1 MTPFLRMTGRL
12 LGRGLAGL
20 VGILVG
26 IGLFTAVQAPIV
38 DSIGGAPGL
47 AAMMQRLPPILL
59 ALSRT
64 RPEFLAATGL
74 TGFLAIAYTHPLILL
89 LAGAAVVA
97 FAARSLAG
105 EMEQG
110 TIQLTLS
117 RPRSREV
124 AYAARVLGL
133 VVVVALVAVAG
144 PVGTVVGLLAARPA
158 GEFAWAHLL
167 PLAVSTAA
175 LVWAIGGLALFG
187 SAVASTAGR
196 VVGWALGLLTV
207 SYFVDTF
214 ADVWRVLQP
223 WRPFSLF
230 AYYDPGPVLANGTV
244 NPRHLLVLA
253 VTGLVGVVAGLL
265 VFRRRDLPS

>member
-12 LGRGLAGL
+12 LGRGLVGL
-20 VGILVG
+20 VGILIL

-47 AAMMQRLPPILL
+47 SSLMQRLPPVLL

-74 TGFLAIAYTHPLILL
+74 AGFLSIAYTHPMMLL
-89 LAGAAVVA
+89 LAGAAVVG

-105 EMEQG
+105 EMEHG
-110 TIQLTLS
+110 TIQLTLA
-117 RPRSREV
+117 RPRSRET

-133 VVVVALVAVAG
+133 AVVVGLVAVAG
-144 PVGTVVGLLAARPA
+144 PVGTVVGLLAAQPA

-167 PLAVSTAA
+167 PLALSTAA
-175 LVWAIGGLALFG
+175 LAWAIGGLALFG
-187 SAVASTAGR
+187 SAVASTSGR

-223 WRPFSLF
+223 LRPFSLF
-230 AYYDPGPVLANGTV
+230 AYYDPGTVLTSGTV
-244 NPRHLLVLA
+244 VPRHLLVLCA
-253 VTGLVGVVAGLL
+253 TGLAGVVAGLL

>member
-12 LGRGLAGL
+12 LGRGLVGL
-20 VGILVG
+20 VGILVL

-47 AAMMQRLPPILL
+47 AYLMQRLPPVLV

-74 TGFLAIAYTHPLILL
+74 TGFLAVAYTPPLMLR
-89 LAGAAVVA
+89 LAGAAVVG

-105 EMEQG
+105 EMEHG
-110 TIQLTLS
+110 TIQLTLA
-117 RPRSREV
+117 RPRSRET

-133 VVVVALVAVAG
+133 AVVVGLVAVAG
-144 PVGTVVGLLAARPA
+144 PVGTAVGLLATQQA

-175 LVWAIGGLALFG
+175 LAWAIGGLALFG
-187 SAVASTAGR
+187 SAVASTSGR

-223 WRPFSLF
+223 LRPFSLF
-230 AYYDPGPVLANGTV
+230 AYYDPGTVLTSGTV
-244 NPRHLLVLA
+244 VPRHLLVLCA
-253 VTGLVGVVAGLL
+253 TGLAGVVAGLL

>member
-12 LGRGLAGL
+12 LGRGLVGL
-20 VGILVG
+20 VGILIL

-47 AAMMQRLPPILL
+47 AYLMQRLPPVLV

-74 TGFLAIAYTHPLILL
+74 TGFLAVAYTHPLMLL
-89 LAGAAVVA
+89 LAGAAVVG

-105 EMEQG
+105 EMEHG
-110 TIQLTLS
+110 TIQLTLA
-117 RPRSREV
+117 RPRSRET

-133 VVVVALVAVAG
+133 AVVVGLVAVAG
-144 PVGTVVGLLAARPA
+144 PVGTAVGLLATQQA

-175 LVWAIGGLALFG
+175 LAWAIGGLALFG
-187 SAVASTAGR
+187 SAVASTSGR

-223 WRPFSLF
+223 LRPFSLF
-230 AYYDPGPVLANGTV
+230 AYYDPGTVLTSGTV
-244 NPRHLLVLA
+244 VPRHLLVLCA
-253 VTGLVGVVAGLL
+253 TGLAGVVAGLL

>member
-12 LGRGLAGL
+12 LGRGLVGL
-20 VGILVG
+20 VGILVL

-47 AAMMQRLPPILL
+47 AYLMQRLPPVLV

-74 TGFLAIAYTHPLILL
+74 TGFLAVAYTHPLMLL
-89 LAGAAVVA
+89 LAGAAVVG

-105 EMEQG
+105 EMEHG
-110 TIQLTLS
+110 TIQLTLA
-117 RPRSREV
+117 RPRSRET

-133 VVVVALVAVAG
+133 AVVVGLVAVAG
-144 PVGTVVGLLAARPA
+144 PVGTAVGLLAAQPA

-175 LVWAIGGLALFG
+175 LAWAIGGLALFG
-187 SAVASTAGR
+187 SAVASTSGR

-223 WRPFSLF
+223 LRPFSLF
-230 AYYDPGPVLANGTV
+230 AYYDPGTVLTSGTV
-244 NPRHLLVLA
+244 VPRHLLVLCA
-253 VTGLVGVVAGLL
+253 TGLAGVVAGLL

>member
-12 LGRGLAGL
+12 LGRGLVGL
-20 VGILVG
+20 VGILVL

-47 AAMMQRLPPILL
+47 AYLMQRLPPVLV

-74 TGFLAIAYTHPLILL
+74 TGFLAVAYTHPLMLL
-89 LAGAAVVA
+89 LAGAAVVG

-105 EMEQG
+105 EMEHG
-110 TIQLTLS
+110 TIQLTLA
-117 RPRSREV
+117 RPRSRET

-133 VVVVALVAVAG
+133 AVVVGLVAVAG
-144 PVGTVVGLLAARPA
+144 PVGTAVGLLATQQA

-175 LVWAIGGLALFG
+175 LAWAIGGLALFG
-187 SAVASTAGR
+187 SAVASTSGR

-223 WRPFSLF
+223 LRPFSLF
-230 AYYDPGPVLANGTV
+230 AYYDPGTVLTSGTV
-244 NPRHLLVLA
+244 VPRHLLVLCA
-253 VTGLVGVVAGLL
+253 TGLAGVVAGLL
-265 VFRRRDLPS
+265 VFRRRALPS